1 MSTMLRSALQANE
14 FTALRS
20 SAVMR
25 NASASEPQ
33 TMVCPWILQNVTAR
47 TGTSTGEDRGMSNS
61 PTRVPKIYV
70 KACINGARTPDQHPN
85 LPVTPDQLA
94 AEAIAAHQA
103 GAKAVHMHPKT
114 ADGVDS
120 LLPETV
126 EAAVAAVRHAA
137 PGLPLGVTTGYWA
150 LPDAQQRLRAVDSWS
165 VLPDFASVNW
175 HEPGSEELARLL
187 LSKGLGVE
195 VGIFHA
201 EAAAS
206 WAASELATHCMRVMI
221 ELQGDADIA
230 TADDLL
236 SQVLAVGSPAPVLLH
251 GLDESC
257 WPLLEHA
264 GERGVQTRI
273 GLEDTVRLPDG
284 SVPTGN
290 AALVSA
296 AVELLSR

>member
-1 MSTMLRSALQANE
+1 MP
-14 FTALRS
+14 S
-20 SAVMR
+20 S
-25 NASASEPQ
+25 
-33 TMVCPWILQNVTAR
+33 
-47 TGTSTGEDRGMSNS
+47 
-61 PTRVPKIYV
+61 PKVYV
-70 KACINGARTPDQHPN
+70 KACINGARSPDQHPG
-85 LPVTPDQLA
+85 LPITPRQLA
-94 AEAIAAHQA
+94 DEAVAAHRA

-120 LLPETV
+120 LLPEV
-126 EAAVAAVRHAA
+126 VDAAVSAVRHAA

-150 LPDAQQRLRAVDSWS
+150 LPDADARLRAVDAWR

-175 HEPGSEELARLL
+175 HEPGSDELARLL

-201 EAAAS
+201 EAAES
-206 WAASELATHCMRVMI
+206 WAASELAQHCMRVMI
-221 ELQGDADIA
+221 ELGGDGDIA

-236 SQVLAVGSPAPVLLH
+236 SQVLAAGSPAPVLLH

-264 GERGVQTRI
+264 GVRGVQTRI
-273 GLEDTVRLPDG
+273 GMEDTLRLPDG
-284 SVPTGN
+284 STAPDN

-296 AVELLSR
+296 AVQLLSR